1 MTVSSIFTVT
11 DCLIDKEPIMLLSRG
26 MPLCAIVVCL
36 PLVGCGPSLPAG
48 ARPTEPVT
56 VTVTYNGQPVEGA
69 TVTFISQDADPVA
82 AYGRTDAQGVAK
94 MKTYV
99 EGDGA
104 VLGKHKVTINKTETT
119 GGGSEMAAEPR
130 GIRPGRIEVPT
141 ISPRRSSIL
150 VPQKYN
156 SPATS
161 ESDRRRQQR
170 NERDPLR
177 S

>member
-1 MTVSSIFTVT
+1 
-11 DCLIDKEPIMLLSRG
+11 MLLSRG
-26 MPLCAIVVCL
+26 MRWCAAVVCL
-36 PLVGCGPSLPAG
+36 PLVGCGPSLPEG

-56 VTVTYNGQPVEGA
+56 VTVTYNGQPVEAA

-82 AYGRTDAQGVAK
+82 AYGRTDAQGVAQ

-104 VLGKHKVTINKTETT
+104 VPGSHKVTINKTETT
-119 GGGSEMAAEPR
+119 GGGSETAENPEQYD
-130 GIRPGRIEVPT
+130 PAELSPDYKPPT
-141 ISPRRSSIL
+141 IKYL

-161 ESDRRRQQR
+161 DLTAEVKSGPNAIRFDLK
-170 NERDPLR
+170 D
-177 S
+177 